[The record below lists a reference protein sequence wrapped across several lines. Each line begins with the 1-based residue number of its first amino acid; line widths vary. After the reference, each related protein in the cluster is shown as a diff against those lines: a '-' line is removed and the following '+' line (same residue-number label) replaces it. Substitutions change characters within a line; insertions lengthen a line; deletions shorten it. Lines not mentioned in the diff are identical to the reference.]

1 MNEKDIDAV
10 EHIIRQFLSIDEQ
23 KELFVGFSNVNDIL
37 RENEKLHKM
46 LDCGEDWR

>member
-23 KELFVGFSNVNDIL
+23 KELFVRFKHVNDIV

-46 LDCGEDWR
+46 VDCGEDWR